1 MEKREYF
8 IRYGLVSSIDGRVLS
23 ISEVPMPTLLEAQKQ
38 LAGYV
43 EMPGMY
49 ANPEIVIRI
58 TTEIVIPN

>member
-1 MEKREYF
+1 
-8 IRYGLVSSIDGRVLS
+8 
-23 ISEVPMPTLLEAQKQ
+23 MPTLLEAQKQ